1 MKKMVCLVILLL
13 AAALLTACTEGGEAP
28 VNPGDPSFAGRDADA
43 FPSDWPDSVPP
54 ADNEG
59 DYDSKITRIYTI
71 PELKT
76 GYWNVQ
82 LFTSFF
88 QTLDSINEQFPIEC
102 LRRMD
107 DGRYYAMYKMEG
119 GGLFYIFFT
128 ADQVYTHNVCWVPG
142 MASSVY
148 SSIKGEMDYFD
159 AKEYD
164 EVLALFTSDPT
175 LPKAEGNA
183 LSVIATID
191 ALQTLHYTKDGLV
204 SILYQTEDW
213 VHYQTDGPVLHKD
226 YALDYALTYVYD
238 GVEYDAYTLDYSV
251 LEKDLPPW

>member
-1 MKKMVCLVILLL
+1 
-13 AAALLTACTEGGEAP
+13 
-28 VNPGDPSFAGRDADA
+28 
-43 FPSDWPDSVPP
+43 
-54 ADNEG
+54 
-59 DYDSKITRIYTI
+59 
-71 PELKT
+71 
-76 GYWNVQ
+76 
-82 LFTSFF
+82 
-88 QTLDSINEQFPIEC
+88 
-102 LRRMD
+102 MD

-204 SILYQTEDW
+204 SILYRTEDGI
-213 VHYQTDGPVLHKD
+213 HLDTDGPVLHKD
-226 YALDYALTYVYD
+226 YALDYAQTYVYD
-238 GVEYDAYTLDYSV
+238 GVEYDTYTLNYSV